1 MNKQS
6 LEKYA
11 FLKEGFMDVAYILWY
26 NSSPNMIIIP

>member
-1 MNKQS
+1 MKKHS

-11 FLKEGFMDVAYILWY
+11 FLKKGFMDAAYILQY